1 MPPVTIHT
9 DSECV
14 FSGVVKRG
22 REACCALL
30 AAHADVWE
38 LLWTKLEDWGGV
50 GPASVRFVKVKAHPT
65 PEQRRSIDPRLL
77 AGNGFADQWAKKV
90 AALGRL
96 DFERRDR
103 CRKFSRL
110 VRAVGEQ

>member
-1 MPPVTIHT
+1 EPTELV
-9 DSECV
+9 S
-14 FSGVVKRG
+14 
-22 REACCALL
+22 LL
-30 AAHADVWE
+30 GSRVHLPFD
-38 LLWTKLEDWGGV
+38 
-50 GPASVRFVKVKAHPT
+50 RFVKVKAHPT

-77 AGNGFADQWAKKV
+77 AGNRFADQWAKKI

-110 VRAVGEQ
+110 VRAVGEQVGRAAPLAAADTERLTASQMKA